1 MRSGYVQIMF
11 NKYSFIFK
19 NICHK
24 LCHST
29 ELFAALKI
37 KDTDLLLDYNKCS
50 LFTRLIENA
59 YTLQLMNN
67 IIPSLPKPRKRLLT
81 TTSYFEELFK
91 IISIEYDE
99 RKNKYIWNEQIVL
112 QKCLSFMAEAD
123 SEFEYLKNMDSVNEL
138 RKLFD
143 LPYNAMVHHVNKLM
157 LAVDFDSLEKGGK
170 KKE

>member
-59 YTLQLMNN
+59 YTVQLMNN

-99 RKNKYIWNEQIVL
+99 SKNKYIWNEQIVL
-112 QKCLSFMAEAD
+112 QKCHERR
-123 SEFEYLKNMDSVNEL
+123 KN
-138 RKLFD
+138 K
-143 LPYNAMVHHVNKLM
+143 
-157 LAVDFDSLEKGGK
+157 
-170 KKE
+170 